1 MRGNTLCPAISHCH
15 PSYSNEGDTKYAN
28 EGKILEMSP
37 TDSGS
42 LELAV
47 LAAATVIAGRGN
59 LLLFEFRLAGNTQPN
74 TRNSFTAS
82 LDNSF
87 VAFLAMC

>member
-1 MRGNTLCPAISHCH
+1 MVVSSAVNTVASPADAGNIR
-15 PSYSNEGDTKYAN
+15 KYQLYL
-28 EGKILEMSP
+28 KTHEMSP

-74 TRNSFTAS
+74 TRDRFTAS
-82 LDNSF
+82 LGNSF
-87 VAFLAMC
+87 VAFLAMG